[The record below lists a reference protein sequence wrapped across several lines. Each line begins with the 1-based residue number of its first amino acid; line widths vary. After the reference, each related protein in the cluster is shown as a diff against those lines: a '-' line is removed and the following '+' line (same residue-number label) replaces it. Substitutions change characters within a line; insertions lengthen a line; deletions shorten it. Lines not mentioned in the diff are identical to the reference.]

1 MTDNTAEN
9 KVKGKQEQDKIL
21 RKLLEDK
28 REITHFVDKFFRY
41 KIFVK
46 DIERYNGKFVT
57 SFGFKVRESDII
69 YKIKST
75 EIYII
80 IEHQSTVDYKM
91 PKRISEYCI
100 CLIDS
105 RQTSKSKFYKAPLI
119 FPIVLSTSK
128 TIWDAPL
135 TIIQEEDNNYGFP
148 ALKYPTYNLVDI
160 QKVSTEELLKDRMG
174 LTLAMALEK
183 QKTKEELEKVIEF
196 VIKRG
201 VNENEANCLKI
212 ILENSSKIRNALG
225 DKKEEYKKIIKG
237 DGDMSNFEELYIELL
252 EDKYNK
258 GVNQGINQGIS
269 QGISQGKEQVIKQ
282 MIKNKMEDKEIIKY
296 TNISRK
302 ELKRLKLE
310 LEKSKIA

>member
-1 MTDNTAEN
+1 
-9 KVKGKQEQDKIL
+9 
-21 RKLLEDK
+21 
-28 REITHFVDKFFRY
+28 
-41 KIFVK
+41 
-46 DIERYNGKFVT
+46 
-57 SFGFKVRESDII
+57 
-69 YKIKST
+69 
-75 EIYII
+75 
-80 IEHQSTVDYKM
+80 
-91 PKRISEYCI
+91 
-100 CLIDS
+100 
-105 RQTSKSKFYKAPLI
+105 
-119 FPIVLSTSK
+119 
-128 TIWDAPL
+128 
-135 TIIQEEDNNYGFP
+135 
-148 ALKYPTYNLVDI
+148 
-160 QKVSTEELLKDRMG
+160 MG

-258 GVNQGINQGIS
+258 GVSQGVSQGINQG
-269 QGISQGKEQVIKQ
+269 KEEIIKQ
-282 MIKNKMEDKEIIKY
+282 MIKNNMEDKEIIKY

-310 LEKSKIA
+310 VEKSKIA

>member
-1 MTDNTAEN
+1 MTDSTTEN
-9 KVKGKQEQDKIL
+9 KEKGKQEQDKIV
-21 RKLLEDK
+21 RKLLENK
-28 REITHFVDKFFRY
+28 KEIIHFVDKFFRY
-41 KIFVK
+41 KIREK

-57 SFGFKVRESDII
+57 SYGFKVRESDII
-69 YKIKST
+69 YKIKNT

-91 PKRISEYCI
+91 PKRMCEYCI

-105 RQTSKSKFYKAPLI
+105 RQTSKSKFYRAPLI

-135 TIIQEEDNNYGFP
+135 TIIQEEDSNYGFP
-148 ALKYPTYNLVDI
+148 ALNYPIYNLVDI
-160 QKVSTEELLKDRMG
+160 QKVTTKELLEDRMG

-196 VIKRG
+196 VIKRRI
-201 VNENEANCLKI
+201 NEYEENCLKI
-212 ILENSSKIRNALG
+212 ILENSSKIRNELG
-225 DKKEEYKKIIKG
+225 EEIEKYKKIMEG
-237 DGDMSNFEELYIELL
+237 DGDMSNFEELYVELL

-258 GVNQGINQGIS
+258 GINQGA
-269 QGISQGKEQVIKQ
+269 EQIIKQ
-282 MIKNKMEDKEIIKY
+282 MIKNKIEDKEIIKI

-302 ELKRLKLE
+302 DLKRLKLE
-310 LEKSKIA
+310 VEGSKIA

>member
-1 MTDNTAEN
+1 MIDSTTEN
-9 KVKGKQEQDKIL
+9 KSKGKQEQDKIL
-21 RKLLEDK
+21 RKLLENK
-28 REITHFVDKFFRY
+28 EEIAHFVDKFFKYR
-41 KIFVK
+41 IRAK

-57 SFGFKVRESDII
+57 SYGFKVRESDII
-69 YKIKST
+69 YKIKNT

-91 PKRISEYCI
+91 PKRMSEYCI

-105 RQTSKSKFYKAPLI
+105 RQTSKSKFYRAPLI

-135 TIIQEEDNNYGFP
+135 TILQEEDNNYGFP
-148 ALKYPTYNLVDI
+148 ALNYPTYNLVDI
-160 QKVSTEELLKDRMG
+160 QKITTKKLLEDRMG
-174 LTLAMALEK
+174 LTLAMVLEK

-201 VNENEANCLKI
+201 VNEYEANCLKI

-225 DKKEEYKKIIKG
+225 KEIGKYKKIMEG
-237 DGDMSNFEELYIELL
+237 DGDMSNFEELYVELL

-258 GVNQGINQGIS
+258 GLDQGIS
-269 QGISQGKEQVIKQ
+269 QGISKGAEQIIKQ
-282 MIKNKMEDKEIIKY
+282 MIKNKMEDKEIIKI

-310 LEKSKIA
+310 VEESKIA

>member
-80 IEHQSTVDYKM
+80 IEHQSTVDYKMPKRISEYCICLIDYKM

-201 VNENEANCLKI
+201 VNENEANW
-212 ILENSSKIRNALG
+212 
-225 DKKEEYKKIIKG
+225 
-237 DGDMSNFEELYIELL
+237 NFSE
-252 EDKYNK
+252 KYGLSGPAGFLCN
-258 GVNQGINQGIS
+258 GADCDHWHDSAGYVCRH
-269 QGISQGKEQVIKQ
+269 
-282 MIKNKMEDKEIIKY
+282 KNRE
-296 TNISRK
+296 
-302 ELKRLKLE
+302 
-310 LEKSKIA
+310 

>member
-1 MTDNTAEN
+1 MTDSTTEN
-9 KVKGKQEQDKIL
+9 KEKGKQEQDKIV
-21 RKLLEDK
+21 RKLLENK
-28 REITHFVDKFFRY
+28 KEIIHFVDKFFRY
-41 KIFVK
+41 KIREK

-57 SFGFKVRESDII
+57 SYGFKVRESDII
-69 YKIKST
+69 YKIKNT

-91 PKRISEYCI
+91 PKRMCEYCI

-105 RQTSKSKFYKAPLI
+105 RQTSKSKFYRAPLI

-135 TIIQEEDNNYGFP
+135 TIIQEEDSNYGFP
-148 ALKYPTYNLVDI
+148 ALNYPIYNLVDI
-160 QKVSTEELLKDRMG
+160 QKVTTKELLEDRMG

-258 GVNQGINQGIS
+258 GVNQGIS
-269 QGISQGKEQVIKQ
+269 QGINQGKEEIIKQ
-282 MIKNKMEDKEIIKY
+282 MIKNNMEDKEIIKY

-310 LEKSKIA
+310 VEKSKIA

>member
-1 MTDNTAEN
+1 MTDSTTEN
-9 KVKGKQEQDKIL
+9 KEKGKQKQDKIV
-21 RKLLEDK
+21 RKLLENK
-28 REITHFVDKFFRY
+28 KEIIHFVDKFFRY
-41 KIFVK
+41 KIREK

-57 SFGFKVRESDII
+57 SYGFKVRESDII
-69 YKIKST
+69 YKIKNT

-91 PKRISEYCI
+91 PKRMCEYCI

-105 RQTSKSKFYKAPLI
+105 RQTSKSKFYRAPLI

-135 TIIQEEDNNYGFP
+135 TIIQEEDSNYGFP
-148 ALKYPTYNLVDI
+148 ALNYPIYNLVDI
-160 QKVSTEELLKDRMG
+160 QKVTTKELLEDRMG

-196 VIKRG
+196 VIKRRI
-201 VNENEANCLKI
+201 NEYEANCLKI
-212 ILENSSKIRNALG
+212 ILENSSKIRNELG
-225 DKKEEYKKIIKG
+225 EEIGKYKKIMEG
-237 DGDMSNFEELYIELL
+237 DGDMSNFEELYVELL

-258 GVNQGINQGIS
+258 GA
-269 QGISQGKEQVIKQ
+269 EQIIKQ
-282 MIKNKMEDKEIIKY
+282 MIKNKIEDKEIIKI

-302 ELKRLKLE
+302 DLKRLKLE
-310 LEKSKIA
+310 VEGSKIA

>member
-91 PKRISEYCI
+91 SKRISEYCI

-135 TIIQEEDNNYGFP
+135 TIIQEEDSNYGFP
-148 ALKYPTYNLVDI
+148 ALNYPIYNLVDI
-160 QKVSTEELLKDRMG
+160 QKVTTKELLEDRMG

-196 VIKRG
+196 VIKRRI
-201 VNENEANCLKI
+201 NEYEANCLKI
-212 ILENSSKIRNALG
+212 ILENSSKIRNELG
-225 DKKEEYKKIIKG
+225 EEIGKYKKIMEG
-237 DGDMSNFEELYIELL
+237 DGDMSNFEELYVELL

-258 GVNQGINQGIS
+258 GA
-269 QGISQGKEQVIKQ
+269 EQIIKQ
-282 MIKNKMEDKEIIKY
+282 MIKNKMEDKEIIKI

-302 ELKRLKLE
+302 DLKRLKLE
-310 LEKSKIA
+310 VEGSKIA

>member
-1 MTDNTAEN
+1 
-9 KVKGKQEQDKIL
+9 
-21 RKLLEDK
+21 
-28 REITHFVDKFFRY
+28 
-41 KIFVK
+41 
-46 DIERYNGKFVT
+46 
-57 SFGFKVRESDII
+57 
-69 YKIKST
+69 
-75 EIYII
+75 
-80 IEHQSTVDYKM
+80 M

-258 GVNQGINQGIS
+258 GVSQGVSQGINQGIEK
-269 QGISQGKEQVIKQ
+269 IIKQ

-310 LEKSKIA
+310 VEKSKIA

>member
-1 MTDNTAEN
+1 MTDSTTEN
-9 KVKGKQEQDKIL
+9 KEKGKQEQDKIV
-21 RKLLEDK
+21 RKLLENK
-28 REITHFVDKFFRY
+28 KEIIHFVDKFFRY
-41 KIFVK
+41 KIREK

-57 SFGFKVRESDII
+57 SYGFKVRESDII
-69 YKIKST
+69 YKIKNT

-91 PKRISEYCI
+91 PKRMCEYCI

-105 RQTSKSKFYKAPLI
+105 RQTSKSKFYRAPLI

-135 TIIQEEDNNYGFP
+135 TIIQEEDSNYGFP
-148 ALKYPTYNLVDI
+148 ALNYPIYNLVDI
-160 QKVSTEELLKDRMG
+160 QKVTTKELLEDRMG

-196 VIKRG
+196 VIKRRI
-201 VNENEANCLKI
+201 NEYEANCLKI
-212 ILENSSKIRNALG
+212 ILENSSKIRNELG
-225 DKKEEYKKIIKG
+225 EEIEKYKKIMEG
-237 DGDMSNFEELYIELL
+237 DGDMSNFEELYVELL

-258 GVNQGINQGIS
+258 GA
-269 QGISQGKEQVIKQ
+269 EQIIKQ
-282 MIKNKMEDKEIIKY
+282 MIKNKIEDKEIIKI

-302 ELKRLKLE
+302 DLKRLKLE
-310 LEKSKIA
+310 VEGSKIA

>member
-1 MTDNTAEN
+1 MTDSTTEN
-9 KVKGKQEQDKIL
+9 KEKGKQEQDKIV
-21 RKLLEDK
+21 RKLLENK
-28 REITHFVDKFFRY
+28 KEIIHFVDKFFRY
-41 KIFVK
+41 KIREK

-57 SFGFKVRESDII
+57 SYGFKVRESDII
-69 YKIKST
+69 YKIKNT

-91 PKRISEYCI
+91 PKRMCEYCI

-105 RQTSKSKFYKAPLI
+105 RQTSKSKFYRAPLI

-135 TIIQEEDNNYGFP
+135 TIIQEEDSNYGFP
-148 ALKYPTYNLVDI
+148 ALNYPIYNLVDI
-160 QKVSTEELLKDRMG
+160 QKVTIKELLEDRMG

-196 VIKRG
+196 VIKRRI
-201 VNENEANCLKI
+201 NEYEANCLKI
-212 ILENSSKIRNALG
+212 ILENSSKIRNELG
-225 DKKEEYKKIIKG
+225 EEIEKYKKIMEG
-237 DGDMSNFEELYIELL
+237 DGDMSNFEELYVELL

-258 GVNQGINQGIS
+258 GA
-269 QGISQGKEQVIKQ
+269 EQIIKQ
-282 MIKNKMEDKEIIKY
+282 MIKNKMEDKEIIKI

-302 ELKRLKLE
+302 DLKRLKLE
-310 LEKSKIA
+310 VEGSKIA